1 MLPEVVLGFL
11 EEPQNKVIMEPKM
24 TPSKAG
30 GEPSWICPVNQPTL
44 KCDICGYYLTFLLQL
59 YANID

>member
-11 EEPQNKVIMEPKM
+11 DEPHNKLILEPKM

-30 GEPSWICPVNQPTL
+30 GEPSWISPVN
-44 KCDICGYYLTFLLQL
+44 
-59 YANID
+59 

>member
-11 EEPQNKVIMEPKM
+11 EEPQNKMILEPKM

-30 GEPSWICPVNQPTL
+30 GEPSWISPAGQPSL
-44 KCDICGYYLTFLLQL
+44 KCEICGY
-59 YANID
+59 